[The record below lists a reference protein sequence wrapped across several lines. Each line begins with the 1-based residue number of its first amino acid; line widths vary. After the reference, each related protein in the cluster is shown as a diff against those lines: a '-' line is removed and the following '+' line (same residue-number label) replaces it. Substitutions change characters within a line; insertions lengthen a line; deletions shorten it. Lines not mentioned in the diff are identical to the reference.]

1 MYGTAVR
8 ILFYVFQPSHNTDPD
23 PKNCWLELF
32 QAIRCSQV
40 KIVKDPKIQDP
51 PSPLYR
57 CTLLS
62 LLLLTASSM
71 RTGTALQGVL
81 QVPAGITFP
90 CNVNLTDF
98 TLLVL
103 RQHVL
108 LPKKKKRNS

>member
-1 MYGTAVR
+1 M
-8 ILFYVFQPSHNTDPD
+8 
-23 PKNCWLELF
+23 
-32 QAIRCSQV
+32 

-90 CNVNLTDF
+90 CSVNLTDF

-108 LPKKKKRNS
+108 LPKKKKETVKLWKVKIWNFQTR